1 MNFSIHDDCINCGAC
16 RDECPSNAIN
26 KNNTEYRIGKKTY
39 PPVSK
44 EIYFIVSDL
53 CTECS
58 GVSDYPLCPDICPMK
73 CIY

>member
-1 MNFSIHDDCINCGAC
+1 MNKINFSIHEDCINCGAC
-16 RDECPSNAIN
+16 LNECPSNAIN
-26 KNNTEYRIGKKTY
+26 KNNY

-58 GVSDYPLCPDICPMK
+58 GVSDYPLCSDICPMK